1 MDIVFILLLISYCA
15 SLVILL
21 SIPLRRR
28 AVALR
33 AGSRLYPI
41 AAKKSGFVKGLFIVF
56 LCAAIIFFV
65 QTRYFSVFVNIAFC
79 GTAVLGIEFAA
90 RLFTLLGLSGA
101 WQNAVIC
108 GTDIV
113 LYDEIVIFPVLQLPP
128 EEQASYPKNVLT
140 VETKN
145 RGQVNLFF
153 PDEASC
159 KKTLEVI
166 FAQRPELKPDSE

>member
-15 SLVILL
+15 SLIILL

-28 AVALR
+28 AITLR

-79 GTAVLGIEFAA
+79 GTAVLGIEFAT

-108 GTDIV
+108 GSDLV
-113 LYDEIVIFPVLQLPP
+113 LYDEIEIFPILQLPP

-140 VETKN
+140 VQTKN
-145 RGQVNLFF
+145 RGQINLFF
-153 PDEASC
+153 SDEAAC

-166 FAQRPELKPDSE
+166 FAQRPELKPEA